1 MTGQSEFRAAL
12 FDPAL
17 AVPPGLTDP
26 QGRSAGKRFDVYRN
40 NVVMSLI
47 EALQSSFPVIR
58 KLVGDEFFDGMA
70 RLFVRQH
77 PPTSPLLMFYGAEMP
92 GFLAGF
98 EPAAHLGYLPDMAQ
112 LELAMRRSYH
122 AADAS
127 PIDPAALAA
136 IAPDRLDAVRMT
148 LTPATRLVRSDW
160 PLHAIWRFNMID
172 GAAKPVMQ
180 AEDVLILRPAFD
192 PVPHLAPK
200 GGGAL
205 IAALAAGQTL
215 GQAAAAATDPD
226 LDLGAT
232 LGLLLQGQAIHL
244 ITCEA

>member
-98 EPAAHLGYLPDMAQ
+98 EPAAHLGYLPDMAR

-122 AADAS
+122 AADAT
-127 PIDPAALAA
+127 PIDPAALSA
-136 IAPDRLDAVRMT
+136 IAPERLDAVRIT
-148 LTPATRLVRSDW
+148 LTPATMLVRSDW
-160 PLHAIWRFNMID
+160 PLHAIWRFNMVD
-172 GAAKPVMQ
+172 GAAKPVMRP
-180 AEDVLILRPAFD
+180 EDVLILRQGFD
-192 PVPHLAPK
+192 PVPHLVPK
-200 GGGAL
+200 GGAAL
-205 IAALAAGQTL
+205 IAALIAGQTL
-215 GQAAAAATDPD
+215 GQAAETVTDPD